1 MRFLKVLALAA
12 LMAIAAPAYA
22 GPDENA
28 ARAEYEQANA
38 AYYQG
43 RFDEAAARYQ
53 AVYGLVRDPNMLF
66 NIAQSYSLAGR
77 DEQALSFFRGF
88 LREAPADSPN
98 RQQAERFVEE
108 LNRKIEAKQAAAAS
122 PVRPGEGNPGVGP
135 TPAPVPAN
143 PAVPG
148 MGAVPVLV
156 PGSVPAPAAA
166 NAPAPGPAPVAPV
179 GAPAYVPAP
188 DAQPV
193 FVPVP
198 QPWAAPAASP
208 PQADLV
214 SQANPPTP
222 GGTAEDRPF
231 YKTWWFW
238 TAAGAAVVAGTVTA
252 FLLTRKSSDACDG
265 LGMDCMRV
273 K

>member
-1 MRFLKVLALAA
+1 MRFHKVLALVL
-12 LMAIAAPAYA
+12 LMAASVPAYG
-22 GPDENA
+22 GPNEGA

-98 RQQAERFVEE
+98 RPQAERFIEE
-108 LNRKIEAKQAAAAS
+108 LNRKIEAKQAAAAN
-122 PVRPGEGNPGVGP
+122 PVRPIEG
-135 TPAPVPAN
+135 N

-148 MGAVPVLV
+148 FGAVPVPV
-156 PGSVPAPAAA
+156 PGAAPAPSPAYAPAPAPGVAPAPAPAA
-166 NAPAPGPAPVAPV
+166 PV
-179 GAPAYVPAP
+179 GQPAYVPAP
-188 DAQPV
+188 TAQPV
-193 FVPVP
+193 FTSVP

-208 PQADLV
+208 PQADLIT
-214 SQANPPTP
+214 QTNPPAP
-222 GGTAEDRPF
+222 NGTAEERPF
-231 YKTWWFW
+231 YNTWWFW

-265 LGMDCMRV
+265 VGMDCVRV